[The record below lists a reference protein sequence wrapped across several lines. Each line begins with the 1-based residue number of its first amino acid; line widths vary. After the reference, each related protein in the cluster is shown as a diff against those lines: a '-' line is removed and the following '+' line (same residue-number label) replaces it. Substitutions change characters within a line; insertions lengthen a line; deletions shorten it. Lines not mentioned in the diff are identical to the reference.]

1 MPRRKVTHEGKD
13 QSKGERGT
21 VNHTPINTTARS
33 RMGMSPVKGVGRI
46 GGPADVA
53 ERLPEMDVHHCA
65 PGGILRPTWGV
76 AQVNAARICE
86 PKQPDRKISVGP
98 ENSLLY
104 QRISPGYI
112 YQPVRILLT

>member
-1 MPRRKVTHEGKD
+1 MCVMPRRKVTHEGKD

-53 ERLPEMDVHHCA
+53 ERLPERDVHHCA
-65 PGGILRPTWGV
+65 PGV
-76 AQVNAARICE
+76 SCAQRKEYPNLPPCESVNQSNPFER
-86 PKQPDRKISVGP
+86 
-98 ENSLLY
+98 
-104 QRISPGYI
+104 
-112 YQPVRILLT
+112 